1 MRPYTRSRLTLAAF
15 ASLLAACGS
24 QSRASSDDSGI
35 TPGIGSDSGPNPI
48 AATSPE
54 SGTGA
59 DGSTDTGS
67 GGTDAGAGG
76 ADTSPIGTDAG
87 SDAAAATD
95 LVPASGA
102 LWGFYATGP
111 NYSQDL
117 ESVETSVGRHFD
129 IAKRYHDFSNL
140 GENGAFPTS
149 DELALL
155 QGGRIL
161 HFAWE
166 NRVYGTTY
174 DTTVLPAPSGDGG
187 TGEVY
192 TYDQITSGAL
202 DPYIDAVAARL
213 KTLSSRVFVDFNH
226 EADDATD
233 LGGSN
238 TYRTA
243 AGSSAGFKA
252 AFAYL
257 VKRFKSDG
265 VTQVVW
271 AVVFSGYQPDAIYT
285 ALYPGDDVVDWIG
298 WDPYN
303 HVATNWMDPL
313 TTFNRFYDR
322 IDGGLFGTATAAV
335 KPRMLGEYGC
345 IDDSRRPAWLEAVP
359 AALEQLP
366 KLSAVEYF
374 DSSNGGAYAL
384 SDAASLQAFA
394 TAGQDP
400 YVNPP
405 VP

>member
-1 MRPYTRSRLTLAAF
+1 MRAYIRSRVALGAF
-15 ASLLAACGS
+15 VPLLVTCGS
-24 QSRASSDDSGI
+24 QSRESSSD
-35 TPGIGSDSGPNPI
+35 
-48 AATSPE
+48 

-59 DGSTDTGS
+59 DSNPMPMTSSESGAGDGASGTGTVGTDSGS
-67 GGTDAGAGG
+67 GGTDAGSSDADAGSG
-76 ADTSPIGTDAG
+76 ATDAG
-87 SDAAAATD
+87 LDALASQD

-117 ESVETSVGRHFD
+117 EAVETSVGRQFD

-149 DELALL
+149 DELSLL

-161 HFAWE
+161 HLAWE
-166 NRVYGTTY
+166 SRVYGTTY
-174 DTTVLPAPSGDGG
+174 DTSVLPSPAGDGG
-187 TGEVY
+187 TGDVY
-192 TYDQITSGAL
+192 TYAQITSGAL
-202 DPYIDAVAARL
+202 DRYIDAVAARL
-213 KTLSSRVFVDFNH
+213 RALPSRVFVDFNH

-238 TYRTA
+238 TDRTA
-243 AGSSAGFKA
+243 AGSSAGFQA

-257 VKRFKSDG
+257 VNRFRSDG

-271 AVVFSGYQPDAIYT
+271 VVVFSGYQADAIYT
-285 ALYPGDDVVDWIG
+285 ALYPGDAVVDWIG

-313 TTFNRFYDR
+313 TTFNRFYNR
-322 IDGGLFGTATAAV
+322 IDGGLFGTAASAA
-335 KPRMLGEYGC
+335 KPRMLAEYGC
-345 IDDSRRPAWLEAVP
+345 IDDSRRPAWLEAIP

-366 KLSAVEYF
+366 RLLAVEYF
-374 DSSNGGAYAL
+374 DSSSGGTYAL
-384 SDAASLQAFA
+384 SDTPSLQAFT
-394 TAGQDP
+394 TAGHDP
-400 YVNPP
+400 YVNPM